1 MIMLLAAL
9 ALVALLL
16 VLALLT
22 RTPLARRWR
31 KRVLENDQ
39 RYRDTLKPT
48 RPWDDDY
55 RREW

>member
-9 ALVALLL
+9 VLVALLL

-31 KRVLENDQ
+31 KRVLEHDQ